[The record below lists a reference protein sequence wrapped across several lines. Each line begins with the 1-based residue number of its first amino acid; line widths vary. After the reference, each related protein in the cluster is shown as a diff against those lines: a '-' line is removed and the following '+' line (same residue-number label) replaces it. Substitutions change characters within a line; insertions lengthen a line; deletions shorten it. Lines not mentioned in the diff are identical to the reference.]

1 MKKVFLIV
9 LLLGIAGTV
18 AILCATRRPF
28 EEKLAEAEKA
38 LQEKRYSA
46 ALPTFKKAVKK
57 YEKNPSSK
65 ADALY
70 KQALCETA
78 LGKPDKETWESVLK
92 EHQNPDVQA
101 RAEFELI
108 AFAPD
113 KAAAKKAFSEKYPK
127 NEASKGFLLESL
139 NAASAK
145 GDTQNADAIR
155 QALIDGFPQ
164 SAEARQA
171 EAYIGD
177 RNISELREAKLS
189 FITNHVVRSGEI
201 LNAIAR
207 KYKTTADSILFV
219 NKLNNDR
226 IRINQR
232 LRIDL
237 SSYFIDVSIP
247 EFKLRLYRIWDGQTN
262 FFKSYPCGT
271 GKNDNTPRGDFI
283 VNLKQKEPVWYKDNS
298 KPIPYGDPENAL
310 GTRWMAIS
318 SPGFGI
324 HGTWEPDTVGK
335 ASSAGCVRLRNE
347 DVEELYSLV
356 KEGTPVHIHD

>member
-1 MKKVFLIV
+1 MKKVFLIIV
-9 LLLGIAGTV
+9 LLGIAGTV
-18 AILCATRRPF
+18 AILCATRKPF
-28 EEKLAEAEKA
+28 EEKLAEADKA
-38 LQEKRYSA
+38 LQEQRYSF
-46 ALPTFKKAVKK
+46 ALPIFKKAVRK
-57 YEKNPSSK
+57 YEKTPASQ

-78 LGKPDKETWESVLK
+78 LGKPNKETWEKVK
-92 EHQNPDVQA
+92 AVHTNPEVQA

-108 AFAPD
+108 AFASD
-113 KAAAKKAFSEKYPK
+113 KEAAKKAFREKYPK

-139 NAASAK
+139 NASNAK
-145 GDTQNADAIR
+145 GDTQNSDLIR

-164 SAEARQA
+164 SAEAKQA

-177 RNISELREAKLS
+177 RNISELREAKLD

-201 LNAIAR
+201 LNSIAR

-219 NKLNNDR
+219 NRMNSDR

-232 LRIDL
+232 LRIDM
-237 SSYFIDVSIP
+237 SSYLIDVSIP
-247 EFKLRLYRIWDGQTN
+247 EFKLRVYRIWDGQTN
-262 FFKSYPCGT
+262 FFKSYPVGT
-271 GKNDNTPRGDFI
+271 GKNDNTPRGDYI
-283 VNLKQKEPVWYKDNS
+283 INLKQKEPIWYKDNS

-318 SPGFGI
+318 YPGFGI

-335 ASSAGCVRLRNE
+335 ASSAGCVRMRNE
-347 DVEELYSLV
+347 DVEELFSLV

>member
-9 LLLGIAGTV
+9 VLIGIAGAV
-18 AILCATRRPF
+18 AIVLATGRPF
-28 EEKLAEAEKA
+28 EEKMAEAEKA
-38 LQEKRYSA
+38 LQEKRYSD
-46 ALPTFKKAVKK
+46 ALPVFKKAVRK
-57 YEKNPSSK
+57 YDKNQATK

-78 LGKPDKETWESVLK
+78 LGKSSEETWKAVRA
-92 EHQNPDVQA
+92 EHSNPEIQA
-101 RAEFELI
+101 RAEYELI
-108 AFAPD
+108 AFSSD
-113 KAAAKKAFSEKYPK
+113 KAEAKKAFKEKYPK
-127 NEASKGFLLESL
+127 SPAAKTFLVDEL
-139 NAASAK
+139 NACNAK
-145 GDTQNADAIR
+145 GDGKGADQAR
-155 QALIDGFPQ
+155 QAIIDNFPE
-164 SAEARQA
+164 SPEARQA
-171 EAYIGD
+171 EDYIGD
-177 RNISELREAKLS
+177 RNLSELREAKLS
-189 FITNHVVRSGEI
+189 FITNHVVHSGEI

-237 SSYFIDVSIP
+237 SSYLIDVSIP

-262 FFKSYPCGT
+262 FFKSYSCGT

-283 VNLKQKEPVWYKDNS
+283 INLKQKEPVWYKDNS